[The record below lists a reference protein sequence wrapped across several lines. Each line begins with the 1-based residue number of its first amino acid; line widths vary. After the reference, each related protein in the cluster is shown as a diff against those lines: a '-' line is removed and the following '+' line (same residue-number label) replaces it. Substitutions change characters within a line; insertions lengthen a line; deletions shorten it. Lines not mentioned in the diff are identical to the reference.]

1 MNKLFYFCF
10 LIFFSLEVVAQNIG
24 SNQRDDPYYCG
35 WRCKQLSLNYPT
47 DILLCTPGWRIDYN
61 ISDDFEGTVIDT
73 SKWKIP
79 DNQYYHE
86 THYIGYVNS
95 PNCIWIENGRLML
108 RVLPNS
114 DSLACVYPW
123 GNLPPKTPSFI
134 TSAITSKDTI
144 RYGYIETE
152 CYLPK
157 NHHYWPCFWT
167 TGRISSNYSEVDVF
181 ERTGNNSIDDRP
193 NVIRQNCY
201 TYASNLPPGK
211 DNINSK
217 TTQILTFPD
226 SITGRT
232 SVFGV
237 EILPKEVVFY
247 INGHVTSHLKYTE
260 DTTSVNS
267 WNSYTCTH
275 IEEMIPVLIKLTMN
289 CYPGTKIL
297 PQPNEPACFS
307 YFKYYRLERGDT
319 DTYHP
324 TVFTPSNE
332 STKVYPHIILGG
344 TGCTANITTSTAIW
358 AEQDI
363 VFDKGFEVAAGTSF
377 SARVINVPNPGS
389 SPLYK
394 QNSYY

>member
-1 MNKLFYFCF
+1 MKRSLG
-10 LIFFSLEVVAQNIG
+10 LILIIVTMVSCLRHATETAYAP
-24 SNQRDDPYYCG
+24 SQRLIAIDTLMQTRPDSALTLLLDSTVDDPYYQLLLSEALYKNYYAQTNRAELFDAMAYYDSINEPFLSA
-35 WRCKQLSLNYPT
+35 RCHYM
-47 DILLCTPGWRIDYN
+47 IGV
-61 ISDDFEGTVIDT
+61 G
-73 SKWKIP
+73 
-79 DNQYYHE
+79 YYE
-86 THYIGYVNS
+86 
-95 PNCIWIENGRLML
+95 M
-108 RVLPNS
+108 
-114 DSLACVYPW
+114 DSVVLACQEYMKA
-123 GNLPPKTPSFI
+123 LEIMEEHFPK
-134 TSAITSKDTI
+134 KELV
-144 RYGYIETE
+144 GYKAK
-152 CYLPK
+152 Y
-157 NHHYWPCFWT
+157 
-167 TGRISSNYSEVDVF
+167 
-181 ERTGNNSIDDRP
+181 
-193 NVIRQNCY
+193 
-201 TYASNLPPGK
+201 
-211 DNINSK
+211 
-217 TTQILTFPD
+217 
-226 SITGRT
+226 
-232 SVFGV
+232 
-237 EILPKEVVFY
+237 
-247 INGHVTSHLKYTE
+247 VTSHLKYTE

-275 IEEMIPVLIKLTMN
+275 IEEMIPVLIKLIMN

>member
-10 LIFFSLEVVAQNIG
+10 LIIAFSMEVVAQNTG
-24 SNQRDDPYYCG
+24 YSQRDDPYYCNY
-35 WRCKQLSLNYPT
+35 KLKLLNITYPNDT
-47 DILLCTPGWRIDYN
+47 LPITPGWRCDSN
-61 ISDDFEGTVIDT
+61 ISDEFEGTTINT
-73 SKWKIP
+73 SKWTIP
-79 DNQYYHE
+79 DLKYYHE
-86 THYIGYVNS
+86 THHIGYVNS
-95 PNCIWIENGRLML
+95 PRLIWIENGQLML
-108 RVLPNS
+108 KVLPNS
-114 DSLACVYPW
+114 NSVVCHNTHG
-123 GNLPPKTPSFI
+123 GNDNPEIPPYLTGSI
-134 TSAITSKDTI
+134 ISKNEI

-167 TGRISSNYSEVDVF
+167 IGSVDSDYSEVDVF
-181 ERTGNNSIDDRP
+181 ERTSNNNTDFP

-201 TYASNLPPGK
+201 TNAPNLPG
-211 DNINSK
+211 DGNNSQ
-217 TTQILTFPD
+217 TTQILTFSD
-226 SITGRT
+226 SITGKT

-247 INGHVTSHLKYTE
+247 INGHVTSHLKYC
-260 DTTSVNS
+260 DNLAMINN
-267 WNSYTCTH
+267 WNSYTCTN
-275 IEEMIPVLIKLTMN
+275 IEEMMKTEVRLTMN
-289 CYPGTKIL
+289 CYPGTTSL
-297 PQPNEPACFS
+297 PQPNEPARFS

-344 TGCTANITTSTAIW
+344 TGCTANITTPTAIW

-363 VFDKGFEVAAGTSF
+363 VFDKGFEVSAGTSF
-377 SARVINVPNPGS
+377 SARVIQVPNPES

>member
-1 MNKLFYFCF
+1 MNVL
-10 LIFFSLEVVAQNIG
+10 AQNTDFG
-24 SNQRDDPYYCG
+24 QRNDPDYCDN
-35 WRCKQLSLNYPT
+35 RFKLLNITYPVDTLS
-47 DILLCTPGWRIDYN
+47 ITPGWRYDSY
-61 ISDDFEGTVIDT
+61 ISDEFEGTTVNT
-73 SKWKIP
+73 SNWTIP
-79 DNQYYHE
+79 NLKYYHD
-86 THYIGYVNS
+86 THHIGYVNS
-95 PNCIWIENGRLML
+95 PSLIWIEDGKLML
-108 RVLPNS
+108 KVLPNI
-114 DSLACVYPW
+114 DSLVCYNAFN
-123 GNLPPKTPSFI
+123 GNDTAVTPPFLTGSI
-134 TSAITSKDTI
+134 ISKKKI
-144 RYGYIETE
+144 RYGYIETA

-167 TGRISSNYSEVDVF
+167 IGSNTPGYSEVDVF
-181 ERTGNNSIDDRP
+181 ERTSDNNTDLP
-193 NVIRQNCY
+193 NKIRQNCY
-201 TYASNLPPGK
+201 TYAPNQPGTG
-211 DNINSK
+211 NNSK

-226 SITGRT
+226 SITGKT

-247 INGHVTSHLKYTE
+247 INGHVTSHLKFC
-260 DTTSVNS
+260 DNLAMINN
-267 WNSYTCTH
+267 WNSYTCTN
-275 IEEMIPVLIKLTMN
+275 IEEMMKTEVRLTMN
-289 CYPGTKIL
+289 CYPGTTSL

-319 DTYHP
+319 ETYHP

-363 VFDKGFEVAAGTSF
+363 VFDKGFEVSAGTSF
-377 SARVINVPNPGS
+377 SARVINVPNPEN